1 MPTKWVPN
9 AITELAIAKL
19 EEQMPDMALVEYG
32 TPEHLAVVRYGTLEC
47 CEKRPAKV
55 PVLEKDGKP
64 KLVNGVPELIDGEEL
79 VLNMP
84 KLKAWFEAESAFLG
98 YASNAKK
105 MLIEHGSLDKKAK
118 APTRGYD

>member
-19 EEQMPDMALVEYG
+19 EEQMPDMALIEYG

-47 CEKRPAKV
+47 CEARSVKV
-55 PVLEKDGKP
+55 PKLAKDGKP
-64 KLVNGVPELIDGEEL
+64 ELENGQPVMVDGTEL

-118 APTRGYD
+118 APSRGYE